1 MDSNTDKRICKNC
14 GSEYILEYRSRR
26 FDAPKL
32 SPLLVCLTCN
42 PKWKEETQI
51 NSIERQKHI
60 KTGISKN
67 GFNFV
72 ENLEIFSEEIP
83 KVTWYEVFEINLN
96 LKDGWKIPNIKELEL
111 LFKSRAVNNIFKST
125 YYWSIDDGNDN
136 HAWAM
141 SINNGFKP
149 LMNKNKKFS
158 ALIIREMQ
166 NGSKEN

>member
-1 MDSNTDKRICKNC
+1 MDNNTNVEKTCQHC
-14 GSEYILEYRSRR
+14 GSFLNEVYNNRR
-26 FDAPKL
+26 YDVT
-32 SPLLVCLTCN
+32 STNRLLVCLTCD
-42 PKWKEETQI
+42 KDYWETRMKNSDGGVNAGI
-51 NSIERQKHI
+51 NQS
-60 KTGISKN
+60 

-72 ENLEIFSEEIP
+72 ENLEIFPEEIF

-96 LKDGWKIPNIKELEL
+96 LKDNWKIPTMKQLGL
-111 LFKSRAVNNIFKST
+111 LYKSRVINHIFKSR